1 MSRPKDRASAAGLL
15 PNMEARVWADGA
27 TVTYRYKPPGGKWR
41 SLGTDRRE
49 ALQEVL
55 NLNGQHEAHGTMAW
69 LWQQWLKSKRYLR
82 LAAGTQADYALAW
95 KQIDKRFGHMQARA
109 ITSTIVARYV
119 HVERADSPRRADIE
133 KTLLS
138 NLFKH
143 GILLG
148 VCVVNPTIGVEP
160 HGGEASTVLPQT
172 LVLKAF
178 SDWLLQQTPQ
188 RKILAYA
195 VEFAAIGGSR
205 QVEFLDLTRLQV
217 DQVDG
222 QPRLGGKVRV
232 QRAKQRGKKRGQ
244 VIEPITITP
253 RMHRLLLALWA
264 LNRDGLYLFPTEDN
278 NAYTARGFKTLWQRC
293 VTAAIAAK
301 VIKATDRFNFHAL
314 RRYYATMHKAEQG
327 RLPDMHANPAVTAR
341 VYDGTT
347 EVERSALR

>member
-15 PNMEARVWADGA
+15 PNMEARPWADG
-27 TVTYRYKPPGGKWR
+27 VTFTFRYKPPGGKWR
-41 SLGTDRRE
+41 SLGTDRLA

-55 NLNGQHEAHGTMAW
+55 NLNRQGDTHGTMAW
-69 LWQQWLKSKRYLR
+69 LWGEWQKSKRYLR
-82 LAAGTQADYALAW
+82 LAEGTKADYALAW
-95 KQIDKRFGHMQARA
+95 KQLGKRFGHMQAGA

-119 HVERADSPRRADIE
+119 HIERAESPRRADIE

-138 NLFKH
+138 NLTRH

-148 VCVVNPTIGVEP
+148 VCTVNPTLGVEP
-160 HGGEASTVLPQT
+160 HGSEASTVMPQT

-178 SDWLLQQTPQ
+178 SDWLLTQTPQ

-205 QVEFLDLTRLQV
+205 QVEFLDLSRMQV

-222 QPRLGGKVRV
+222 LPELGGKVRMK
-232 QRAKQRGKKRGQ
+232 RAKQRGKKRGQ

-253 RMHRLLLALWA
+253 RMHRLLSAVWA
-264 LNRDGLYLFPTEDN
+264 LNRDCLYLFPTEDN
-278 NAYTARGFKTLWQRC
+278 NAYTSRGFKTLWQRC
-293 VTAAIAAK
+293 VTAAIKAG
-301 VIKATDRFNFHAL
+301 VIQKTDRFNFHAL

-327 RLPDMHANPAVTAR
+327 QLPDMHANREVTAR
-341 VYDGTT
+341 VYDGTR
-347 EVERSALR
+347 EVERTALR